1 MRYDLAIIGGGI
13 AGAALARATADVGL
27 SVLVLERE
35 LTFRDRVR
43 GEQMHPWG
51 VAEAQA
57 LGLLD
62 LMRGSGARD
71 IRLWSTRAAGT
82 PEMPPRNLVET
93 TPYCL
98 PALDFYHPPMQT
110 ALLDAAEAAGA
121 EVRRGTTVLGIAPG
135 SVPSVRT
142 RLRDE
147 AERSFEARL
156 VIGADGRNS
165 GCRAWG
171 GFDVQCDPER
181 MVIAGTLVE
190 GLDAPEDRVSFF
202 VNSSSG
208 QLSANA
214 PLGGG
219 RFRSYFGW
227 FESENGNRRRRSL
240 SGRRSW
246 DEFVAGSAAAGAPAD
261 WFGRAEL
268 AGPLASFEA
277 ADTWVPHPYRCG
289 VALVGDAASSNDP
302 NFGAGLSLALR
313 DVRVLRDHLL
323 AGNDWDAAGHAYAT
337 EHDKHYGA
345 IHRITG
351 WMRTLLYD
359 QAPEAL
365 AIRARAL
372 PRLAAEPSR
381 RLDLLG
387 LGPDGPSDDAAR
399 RRLFAED

>member
-1 MRYDLAIIGGGI
+1 MRYDLVIIGGGI
-13 AGAALARATADVGL
+13 AGAALARATAGVGL

-35 LTFRDRVR
+35 LAFRDRVR

-57 LGLLD
+57 LDLLD
-62 LMRGSGARD
+62 IMRGSGARD
-71 IRLWSTRAAGT
+71 LQLWSTRIAGMR
-82 PEMPPRNLVET
+82 EMPPRNFVET
-93 TPYCL
+93 TPYSL
-98 PALDFYHPPMQT
+98 PALNFYHPPMQT
-110 ALLDAAEAAGA
+110 ALLNAAEAAGA
-121 EVRRGTTVLGIAPG
+121 EVRRGTTVLGVVPG
-135 SVPSVRT
+135 SFLSVQT

-156 VIGADGRNS
+156 VIGADGRS
-165 GCRAWG
+165 SACRAWG
-171 GFDVQCDPER
+171 GFDLRRDPER
-181 MVIAGTLVE
+181 MVIAGALVE

-202 VNSSSG
+202 ANSSGG
-208 QLSANA
+208 QLSVSA

-227 FESENGNRRRRSL
+227 FESRGGTERRRSL

-246 DEFVAGSAAAGAPAD
+246 DEFVVGSAAAGAPVD

-268 AGPLASFEA
+268 AGPLASFEG

-313 DVRVLRDHLL
+313 YVRVLRDHLL
-323 AGNDWDAAGHAYAT
+323 AGDDWDAAGHAHAA

-351 WMRTLLYD
+351 WTRTLMYD
-359 QAPEAL
+359 PAPEAM